1 MGNNSKKRDQ
11 TAPAR
16 RVNERKSLNPALI
29 GVVLAAVAGV
39 GMIAFWRSGPNAE
52 SAPAAAAAAAGSPAQ
67 AARPQPPE
75 PSPQIVERAA
85 AMARLGPHKQTSLP
99 PIPFAAYPPPRP
111 PEVVTSAYRFAA
123 EHPEILSYIPCFCG
137 CERAGHQG
145 NADCFVHQRAA
156 NGDVI
161 AWDEHGIEC
170 AVCIDVANRS
180 RQMFESGAS
189 VRDIRAAIDREF
201 GAARPS
207 MMPTPHPPAAA
218 HGNH

>member
-1 MGNNSKKRDQ
+1 MGNNVKKKDQ
-11 TAPAR
+11 PASGR
-16 RVNERKSLNPALI
+16 GARPRKSFNPALV
-29 GVVLAAVAGV
+29 GVVLAAVIGV
-39 GMIAFWRSGPNAE
+39 GALAFWKSSPTVDP
-52 SAPAAAAAAAGSPAQ
+52 APAAASTGSPDQ
-67 AARPQPPE
+67 AARAPQSPQ

-85 AMARLGPHKQTSLP
+85 AMARLGPHKQANLP
-99 PIPFAAYPPPRP
+99 PIPFAGFPPPRP
-111 PEVVTSAYRFAA
+111 PAVVTAAYKFAA
-123 EHPEILSYIPCFCG
+123 EHPEILSYVPCFCG

-161 AWDEHGIEC
+161 SWDEHGLEC

-207 MMPTPHPPAAA
+207 SMPTPQPPPAGA